1 MRNQRPT
8 AAHAKRPEPA
18 FFSTQISHAR
28 RFYLDPSPRAS
39 AALAVVS
46 GGAEHC
52 RPDYRMQRS
61 GFAYLSIEFVAAGEG
76 SIVLEGK
83 SHPLSAGDVF
93 AYGPRIPHDIRSDPD
108 RPLVKYFVDFTG
120 RKARRLMN
128 PPGPAPG
135 SLLQTS
141 HPQDIRRLFDDLIE
155 AGLRSTPFRTDIC
168 AAILEHLLL
177 RIAETSV
184 PPGTVG
190 TAAFETYQR
199 CHQFIQN
206 HYLQLRGLAEIATQ
220 CHLDA
225 AYLCRLFDRFDYE
238 SPYQYLTRLKMI
250 HAAEQLQMP
259 GTLVKQVAGKLGFTD
274 PFNFSR
280 TFTRVLGMSPNKFVQ
295 LRRGIPDA

>member
-1 MRNQRPT
+1 MRNPRLTSSP
-8 AAHAKRPEPA
+8 ANSPDPA

-28 RFYLDPSPRAS
+28 RFYLDPSPRPS

-46 GGAEHC
+46 GGVEHC
-52 RPDYRMQRS
+52 RPDYHMQRP

-76 SIVLEGK
+76 SISLKGK
-83 SHPLSAGDVF
+83 SRRLSAGDIF
-93 AYGPRIPHDIRSDPD
+93 AYGPRIPQDIHSDPQ
-108 RPLVKYFVDFTG
+108 RPLIKYFVDFTG
-120 RKARRLMN
+120 RKARTLLN

-135 SLLQTS
+135 KLVQTS
-141 HPQDIRRLFDDLIE
+141 HPHDIRRLFDELID

-168 AAILEHLLL
+168 AAILQHLLL

-184 PPGTVG
+184 PPGTAS

-206 HYLQLRGLAEIATQ
+206 HYLELRGLAEIAAR
-220 CHLDA
+220 CRLDA
-225 AYLCRLFDRFDYE
+225 SYLCRLFDRFDYE

-250 HAAEQLQMP
+250 YAAEQLQMP
-259 GTLVKQVAGKLGFTD
+259 GTLVKQVAGKLGFMD

-280 TFTRVLGMSPNKFVQ
+280 TFTRVLGLSPNKFVQ
-295 LRRGIPDA
+295 LRRGRSNT

>member
-1 MRNQRPT
+1 MRNQRLAIPPSES
-8 AAHAKRPEPA
+8 PEPS
-18 FFSTQISHAR
+18 FFSAQISHAR
-28 RFYLDPSPRAS
+28 RFYLDLSPRAS
-39 AALAVVS
+39 ASMAVVS

-52 RPDYRMQRS
+52 RPDYHMHRP

-76 SIVLEGK
+76 SIVLKGK
-83 SHPLSAGDVF
+83 SHRLCAGDIF
-93 AYGPRIPHDIRSDPD
+93 AYGPRIPHDIRSDRE

-128 PPGPAPG
+128 SPAPG
-135 SLLQTS
+135 SVVQTS
-141 HPQDIRRLFDDLIE
+141 HPQDIRRLFDDLIA

-184 PPGTVG
+184 PLGTVG

-199 CHQFIQN
+199 CQQFIQN
-206 HYLQLRGLAEIATQ
+206 HYLELRGLAEIAER
-220 CHLDA
+220 CHLNA
-225 AYLCRLFDRFDYE
+225 SYLCRLFDRFDYE
-238 SPYQYLTRLKMI
+238 SPYQYLIRLKMI
-250 HAAEQLQMP
+250 YAAEQLQMA

-280 TFTRVLGMSPNKFVQ
+280 TFTRVLGMSPNKFIE
-295 LRRGIPDA
+295 LRRGTPSA